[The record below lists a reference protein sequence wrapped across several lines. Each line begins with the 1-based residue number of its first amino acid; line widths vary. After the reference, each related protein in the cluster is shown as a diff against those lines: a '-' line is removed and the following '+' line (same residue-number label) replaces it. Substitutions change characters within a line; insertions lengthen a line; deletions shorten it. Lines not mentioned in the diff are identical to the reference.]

1 MTAMR
6 VIHTGPEHRPT
17 VVPVF
22 VEEVDVTIREGGTK
36 ATPESRGPRPGTAS
50 GPDPVRTLCR

>member
-6 VIHTGPEHRPT
+6 VIHTGPERRPE

-22 VEEVDVTIREGGTK
+22 VEEVDVTIREGGTE
-36 ATPESRGPRPGTAS
+36 ATPESGGLGHERRRRSIRCGR
-50 GPDPVRTLCR
+50 

>member
-6 VIHTGPEHRPT
+6 VIHTGPERRFE

-22 VEEVDVTIREGGTK
+22 VDEVDVTIREGG
-36 ATPESRGPRPGTAS
+36 AEETPESEAPRQRTAS
-50 GPDPVRTLCR
+50 ALDSVRTLRR

>member
-6 VIHTGPEHRPT
+6 VIHTGPERRFE

-22 VEEVDVTIREGGTK
+22 VEEVDVTIREGGTQ
-36 ATPESRGPRPGTAS
+36 ATPDSGEPWPRTAWA
-50 GPDPVRTLCR
+50 PDPR